1 MLRKLKDAG
10 SKDEDV
16 PLFYEEVSEFFTSS
30 LFMCLLISLV
40 SVMSV
45 IDVSRFLASVLWFQL
60 KNRLD
65 FKVNHLT
72 SLMVSKREFLEEAKL
87 LRDAEK
93 EKLNAS
99 QQEANTMTN
108 VQQSSSPEENV
119 NT

>member
-1 MLRKLKDAG
+1 
-10 SKDEDV
+10 
-16 PLFYEEVSEFFTSS
+16 
-30 LFMCLLISLV
+30 MCLLISLV